1 MPAEGEQMEGGRGS
15 SGQQQS
21 FIVCA
26 GGKFAM
32 WEEKLND
39 AEAFCYIRSS
49 PSSAILVT
57 RAFRCCS
64 PALLI
69 K

>member
-49 PSSAILVT
+49 PSSANS
-57 RAFRCCS
+57 CY
-64 PALLI
+64 
-69 K
+69 